1 MSKRLIIDLFAGC
14 GGLLDGFLQTKLY
27 EPVASVEWEKAPVNT
42 LRKRLNSKWNIQD
55 ADESVIR
62 FDMQRYEELFSGFSN
77 DIKYGSSIGLDK
89 LIDDRQLNGIIG
101 GPPCQAYS
109 VARRTHDKD
118 ILRTDYRNFL
128 FEYYLKTVERY
139 KPHFFVFENVPG
151 MLSATPDGIPIT
163 DFIYRDIEAK
173 NYEIVNDLRKHAVI
187 DTSEYGVP
195 QQRRRVILLGLNKEY
210 FSNVDRQEILI
221 DFYTNILPKYK
232 TKKIS
237 VKDAIGDLP
246 PCYPLE
252 NSSKKD
258 AYSIPKTNTTWHFS
272 RYHSER
278 DKKIFAMLARD
289 IETGENKY
297 SDSNILKDIYNEA
310 TGANTKVHKYHVL
323 KANLPS
329 TTILAHLYKDGLR
342 FIHYDSKQARSI
354 TVREAARLQSF
365 PDDFDFVGSMG
376 DAFKM
381 IGNAVPPTFSRNLG
395 LAINDFLDNY
405 EER

>member
-187 DTSEYGVP
+187 DT
-195 QQRRRVILLGLNKEY
+195 R
-210 FSNVDRQEILI
+210 DR
-221 DFYTNILPKYK
+221 K
-232 TKKIS
+232 S
-237 VKDAIGDLP
+237 V
-246 PCYPLE
+246 
-252 NSSKKD
+252 
-258 AYSIPKTNTTWHFS
+258 
-272 RYHSER
+272 
-278 DKKIFAMLARD
+278 
-289 IETGENKY
+289 
-297 SDSNILKDIYNEA
+297 
-310 TGANTKVHKYHVL
+310 V
-323 KANLPS
+323 
-329 TTILAHLYKDGLR
+329 
-342 FIHYDSKQARSI
+342 
-354 TVREAARLQSF
+354 
-365 PDDFDFVGSMG
+365 
-376 DAFKM
+376 
-381 IGNAVPPTFSRNLG
+381 
-395 LAINDFLDNY
+395 
-405 EER
+405 